1 MNFDRDFDIH
11 ESEMPVEIILDLY
24 TRNNE
29 YNLYN
34 FLNILNIL
42 FFTTFLVIFY
52 NFIQLISIYY
62 MIKYILFFIFLSLK
76 YIMKIKIYLKKLFY
90 NLINDIIIILL
101 LQIRSK

>member
-42 FFTTFLVIFY
+42 FLCYFFCHFL
-52 NFIQLISIYY
+52 
-62 MIKYILFFIFLSLK
+62 
-76 YIMKIKIYLKKLFY
+76 
-90 NLINDIIIILL
+90 
-101 LQIRSK
+101 

>member
-34 FLNILNIL
+34 FLSILNIL
-42 FFTTFLVIFY
+42 FFATFLAIFY
-52 NFIQLISIYY
+52 NFIKLISIYY
-62 MIKYILFFIFLSLK
+62 MI
-76 YIMKIKIYLKKLFY
+76 
-90 NLINDIIIILL
+90 N
-101 LQIRSK
+101 

>member
-24 TRNNE
+24 TRSNE

-42 FFTTFLVIFY
+42 FFATFFIIYY

-62 MIKYILFFIFLSLK
+62 MI
-76 YIMKIKIYLKKLFY
+76 
-90 NLINDIIIILL
+90 N
-101 LQIRSK
+101 